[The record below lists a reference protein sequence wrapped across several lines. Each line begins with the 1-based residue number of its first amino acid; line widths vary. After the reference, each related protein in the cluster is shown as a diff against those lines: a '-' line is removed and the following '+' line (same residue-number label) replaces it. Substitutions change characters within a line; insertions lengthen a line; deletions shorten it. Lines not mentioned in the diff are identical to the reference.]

1 MIVLVVIINI
11 SMIAF
16 IYSR

>member
-1 MIVLVVIINI
+1 MIVLVVMINI